1 MVLQAT
7 VRNKL
12 CKLRSAQSSMP
23 HSARPQ
29 FPPGLDPKADLGAI
43 WRRLKVPSPAQTGQQ
58 RPPLLR
64 PQDCGK
70 SFGHWLASMTAAL
83 SKLSR
88 VRTDRRSAAI
98 ASVSILLALPGGLG
112 QAQRLCPRKGT
123 ASGQVAAV
131 DERLDLTLADGTRL
145 KIAGIDPV
153 RPTPDAPERDLQ
165 ARENLADWLLGRDV
179 EIRRLEAGRDR
190 WGRTVAMVFAPAV
203 EGMDV
208 TQALQMQMA
217 PLLPVGEAILDAGLA
232 RYEADIPND
241 PCRSAML
248 GAEARARASGL
259 GLWADPYYSVLVPG
273 SRQPL
278 AEKAGSTVILEGNVT
293 VVRIRKP
300 RITLYFGQRKGSD
313 FSVAIGPLKSKEFEA
328 AKPRLADLAGQTVRA
343 RGLLDLRLG
352 PQVEASTL
360 DAVEVLGPQ
369 TAAATPGAPK

>member
-64 PQDCGK
+64 PQHCGK

-217 PLLPVGEAILDAGLA
+217 PFLPVGEAILDAGPA

-259 GLWADPYYSVLVPG
+259 GLWADPYYCLSLLSLGGSILFG
-273 SRQPL
+273 SR
-278 AEKAGSTVILEGNVT
+278 A
-293 VVRIRKP
+293 RKP
-300 RITLYFGQRKGSD
+300 PAACRKGGLDGHLRRQCHRRQNSETAD
-313 FSVAIGPLKSKEFEA
+313 HALLWTAQGLGFFS
-328 AKPRLADLAGQTVRA
+328 RHW
-343 RGLLDLRLG
+343 
-352 PQVEASTL
+352 
-360 DAVEVLGPQ
+360 
-369 TAAATPGAPK
+369 APE